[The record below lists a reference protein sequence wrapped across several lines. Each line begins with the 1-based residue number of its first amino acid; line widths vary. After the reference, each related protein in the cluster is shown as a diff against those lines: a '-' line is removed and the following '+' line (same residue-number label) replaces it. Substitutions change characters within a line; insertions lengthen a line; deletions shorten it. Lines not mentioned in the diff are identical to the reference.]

1 MFDSYKDCLPEK
13 YRKFPNFFRRSNT
26 VFHARIL
33 YIKLTLS
40 WFLSTTTVK
49 NYFTIFLKSKVSE
62 FLKTAFLWAETLQEQ
77 PGRDLSLWIFVSPG
91 LNTSVFRTL
100 SNISVEA
107 FLWK

>member
-62 FLKTAFLWAETLQEQ
+62 FLKTLLFYEQKPYKNNPAEICPCEFLYLQ
-77 PGRDLSLWIFVSPG
+77 D
-91 LNTSVFRTL
+91 
-100 SNISVEA
+100 
-107 FLWK
+107 